1 MSEKLILEQKK
12 LDLDKIKKIEEEK
25 KATRQK
31 EKDQDRIGQIEKEKK
46 DE

>member
-25 KATRQK
+25 AKKQK
-31 EKDQDRIGQIEKEKK
+31 EKDQDRIDQIEKEKK